1 MVTAAGPVPVIHIDG
16 DDESD
21 EVDEAVQLTDE
32 SPQVGLMVTVH
43 TYTVLV
49 SVCVYVMFK

>member
-49 SVCVYVMFK
+49 SVCVCFV